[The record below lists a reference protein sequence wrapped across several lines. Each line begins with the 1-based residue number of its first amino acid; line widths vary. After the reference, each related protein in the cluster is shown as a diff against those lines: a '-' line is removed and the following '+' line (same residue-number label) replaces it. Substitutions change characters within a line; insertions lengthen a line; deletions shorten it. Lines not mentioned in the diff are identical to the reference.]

1 MCNKTVSWGLLKWA
15 RYLLQTRT
23 VQMYGIFLVDQPRKF
38 ETFIIKR
45 RFFAE
50 NEIYDLFLAIS
61 LTVTKPSVDHYLT
74 SLIETVSFLRN
85 WPKLKRHTQNVSKT
99 TAELLVWYTAKWNNL
114 KYIRCLFLFLFFE
127 FIAYGRS
134 LEKDLK
140 GDTSGH
146 FEDLLVELSKVI
158 LAGSLISSFPISC
171 YGSKTEQFAKILRKA
186 YVVTGTSL

>member
-1 MCNKTVSWGLLKWA
+1 MFTGVVAWCAQWSTNVAGWFTSLRFFVISFKVMCNKTVSWSLLKWA

-74 SLIETVSFLRN
+74 SLIETISFLRN

-114 KYIRCLFLFLFFE
+114 KYIRCLFLFLF
-127 FIAYGRS
+127 
-134 LEKDLK
+134 LNL
-140 GDTSGH
+140 
-146 FEDLLVELSKVI
+146 
-158 LAGSLISSFPISC
+158 
-171 YGSKTEQFAKILRKA
+171 
-186 YVVTGTSL
+186 